1 MNRSIALLPVLLLA
15 VLPAA
20 VEAALFRCGNNYQDR
35 PCDGATPG
43 RELKT
48 WDGGSRSATPPAVAA
63 PAAATPAPAPPRA
76 ALPTSASQEGVSI
89 QTALAKGKGRVT
101 ISNDSGAEIWFNV
114 IEGERNSLAW
124 IPVAVPGAG
133 LAPGKSRDVDA
144 GRVAAGSA
152 VQVNWW
158 HQGDKKLSEAE
169 PVIWGPDHVRSSVLR
184 MP

>member
-20 VEAALFRCGNNYQDR
+20 AGAVLFRCGNNYQHR

-43 RELKT
+43 RQLKT
-48 WDGGSRSATPPAVAA
+48 WDGGSQTATPPSLAGTAAVA
-63 PAAATPAPAPPRA
+63 PASGRA
-76 ALPTSASQEGVSI
+76 ARPTSASQEGVSI
-89 QTALAKGKGRVT
+89 QTTLARGNGRVT

-114 IEGERNSLAW
+114 TEGECNSLAW
-124 IPVAVPGAG
+124 IPVAAPGAG
-133 LAPGKSRDVDA
+133 LAPGKSRDVDV

-152 VQVNWW
+152 LQVNWW
-158 HQGDKKLSEAE
+158 RRGDKKLSEAD
-169 PVIWGPDHVRSSVLR
+169 PVIWGPNVVRSSVLR